1 MAEERTV
8 LFFPYAP
15 TSDAV
20 VEKIRCHLGYDLIT
34 DPDGKAEVGVY
45 WDADTWRD
53 QPPAWMRSAE
63 ALRILNRRCRHFSK
77 TRVDQVFE
85 RVFGRSLRVDPRAY
99 VGAFVA
105 KSDENAMHDGV
116 VLEQP
121 VDHPTRD
128 RVYQRLVDNHVDG

>member
-34 DPDGKAEVGVY
+34 DPAGKAEVGVY

-53 QPPAWMRSAE
+53 PSPALMRAAE
-63 ALRILNRRCRHFSK
+63 AIPILNIRCRDFSK

-105 KSDENAMHDGV
+105 TSDENAMHDGV
-116 VLEQP
+116 VLDQP
-121 VDHPTRD
+121 VDQPTREP
-128 RVYQRLVDNHVDG
+128 